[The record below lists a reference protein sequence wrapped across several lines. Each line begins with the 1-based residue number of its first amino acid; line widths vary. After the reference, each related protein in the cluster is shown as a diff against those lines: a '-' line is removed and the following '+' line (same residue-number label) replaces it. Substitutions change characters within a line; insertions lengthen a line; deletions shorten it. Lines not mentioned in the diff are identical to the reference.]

1 MRRHIRRCSMDD
13 QNTTKELEFL
23 PGQLVYVS
31 WRQYK
36 KWPAYIVG
44 ANDELG
50 KTYDVVYFGEE
61 YGYSGPKLE
70 PNVVP
75 WIVDD

>member
-1 MRRHIRRCSMDD
+1 MDG
-13 QNTTKELEFL
+13 QNTPKELKFL

-44 ANDELG
+44 ANDDLG

-61 YGYSGPKLE
+61 YG
-70 PNVVP
+70 
-75 WIVDD
+75 

>member
-1 MRRHIRRCSMDD
+1 MDD

-44 ANDELG
+44 ANDDLG
-50 KTYDVVYFGEE
+50 KTYDVVYFMR
-61 YGYSGPKLE
+61 GYKGPKLE
-70 PNVVP
+70 PNVVARGLLM
-75 WIVDD
+75 IE

>member
-1 MRRHIRRCSMDD
+1 MDD

-44 ANDELG
+44 ANDDLG

-61 YGYSGPKLE
+61 YGYRPK
-70 PNVVP
+70 
-75 WIVDD
+75 IRA